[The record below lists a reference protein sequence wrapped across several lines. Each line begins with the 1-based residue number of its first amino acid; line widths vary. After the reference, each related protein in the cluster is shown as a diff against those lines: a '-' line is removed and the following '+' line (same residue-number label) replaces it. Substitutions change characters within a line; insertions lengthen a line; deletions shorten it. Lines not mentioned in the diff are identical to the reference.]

1 MANEKTINFVYVKL
15 IVDLSERFSSFL
27 IMSKYFVVNQLERVF
42 RVLKSYKLI
51 DVIKLSINDKL
62 LSNICIKS

>member
-1 MANEKTINFVYVKL
+1 VKL

-62 LSNICIKS
+62 LSNMCIKS